1 LQTSKLPET
10 FSVSTNKIDLL
21 SPFLLTGKV
30 ALVTGGNSGI
40 GKACV
45 ERLHDFGATVAFTFV
60 AGLETESIALA
71 GFAGFERVS
80 AHAFDLRE
88 PDSIRACVERVI
100 NRYGA
105 IDILVNNAAVGTA
118 TVARFSE
125 SVDAQDSAMLDIN
138 ADGTLKMCQAYLA
151 GCEKDLSRRRKL
163 INISSVG
170 GGITAFPGFRLSD
183 GMSKAA
189 VAFLTRQLAAEHVHS
204 MVDIFAVCPGATNT
218 PMFQAS
224 TLNTM
229 TAEEREAF
237 ITRLPKQRLIEPE
250 DIAAIV
256 HFLATDLS
264 TPMHGAVID
273 ASMGLGVRPGLITE
287 STGH

>member
-1 LQTSKLPET
+1 MQKT
-10 FSVSTNKIDLL
+10 DLL
-21 SPFLLTGKV
+21 NPYLLKGKV

-45 ERLHDFGATVAFTFV
+45 ERLHDYGASVVLTVVEGVEDENA
-60 AGLETESIALA
+60 ALA
-71 GFAGFERVS
+71 GFAGRERV
-80 AHAFDLRE
+80 AVHPLDLRKPE
-88 PDSIRACVERVI
+88 SIRACI
-100 NRYGA
+100 KGA
-105 IDILVNNAAVGTA
+105 SSRHGRIDILVNNAAVGTA
-118 TVARFSE
+118 TVARFSDE
-125 SVDAQDSAMLDIN
+125 LDGQDSAMFTIN

-151 GCEKDLSRRRKL
+151 SCGEEKSCRRKI

-189 VAFLTRQLAAEHVHS
+189 VAFLSRQLAAEHVHS

-224 TLNTM
+224 TLNKM
-229 TAEEREAF
+229 SVAEREAF
-237 ITRLPKQRLIEPE
+237 TNSLPKNRLIEPE
-250 DIAAIV
+250 EIAAIV

-264 TPMHGAVID
+264 TPMHGVIID

-287 STGH
+287 KFRSLSPFAVN

>member
-1 LQTSKLPET
+1 MKDKGTQDM
-10 FSVSTNKIDLL
+10 DLL
-21 SPFLLTGKV
+21 NPYLLAGKL

-45 ERLHDFGATVAFTFV
+45 ERLHGYGASVVFTVV
-60 AGLETESIALA
+60 EGIEDESAALA
-71 GFAGFERVS
+71 SFARRERLAV
-80 AHAFDLRE
+80 HPLDLRKPE
-88 PDSIRACVERVI
+88 SIRACITGVT
-100 NRYGA
+100 NHHGQ
-105 IDILVNNAAVGTA
+105 IDILINNAAVGTA
-118 TVARFSE
+118 TVTRFSD
-125 SVDAQDSAMLDIN
+125 SLDGQDSAMLGIN

-151 GCEKDLSRRRKL
+151 SCEGQKSRRRKI

-224 TLNTM
+224 TLNKM
-229 TAEEREAF
+229 SLEERDAF
-237 ITRLPKQRLIEPE
+237 INKLPKNRLVEPE

-256 HFLATDLS
+256 HFLASDLS
-264 TPMHGAVID
+264 TPLHGAIID

-287 STGH
+287 SADH

>member
-1 LQTSKLPET
+1 VKTDKT
-10 FSVSTNKIDLL
+10 ALL
-21 SPFLLTGKV
+21 SPFLLSGKV

-45 ERLHDFGATVAFTFV
+45 ERLHDFGATVAFTYV
-60 AGLETESIALA
+60 ADVETEKAALA

-80 AHAFDLRE
+80 AHPLDLRKAQ
-88 PDSIRACVERVI
+88 SIRTCLEQVI
-100 NRYGA
+100 NRHGT

-125 SVDAQDSAMLDIN
+125 SVDGQDSTMLAIN
-138 ADGTLKMCQAYLA
+138 ADGTLKMCQAYLSS
-151 GCEKDLSRRRKL
+151 CEAEKSRRRKV

-170 GGITAFPGFRLSD
+170 GGITAFPGFRVSD

-204 MVDIFAVCPGATNT
+204 PVDIFAVCPGATNT

-224 TLNTM
+224 TLNRM
-229 TAEEREAF
+229 TADERHAF
-237 ITRLPKQRLIEPE
+237 IERLPKKRLIEPQ
-250 DIAAIV
+250 DIASIV
-256 HFLATDLS
+256 HVLATDLS
-264 TPMHGAVID
+264 TPMHGAIID

-287 STGH
+287 NADH